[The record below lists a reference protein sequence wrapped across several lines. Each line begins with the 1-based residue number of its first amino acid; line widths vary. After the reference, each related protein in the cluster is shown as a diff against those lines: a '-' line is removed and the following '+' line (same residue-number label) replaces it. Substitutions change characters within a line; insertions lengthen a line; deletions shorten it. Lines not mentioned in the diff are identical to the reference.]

1 MQTTDA
7 SEYLIK
13 KLKEQREIVKDEVIR
28 LALSQDE
35 YSRLR
40 GVTQGLD
47 FAVQLIEDLAKRL
60 EEDDG

>member
-7 SEYLIK
+7 AEYLIK
-13 KLKEQREIVKDEVIR
+13 KLREQRDIVKDEVIR
-28 LALSQDE
+28 MALSQDE

-47 FAVQLIEDLAKRL
+47 FAMQLILDLAKKV
-60 EEDDG
+60 EENDG

>member
-13 KLKEQREIVKDEVIR
+13 KLNEQRDLIKDEVIR
-28 LALSQDE
+28 QTLSQEE

-47 FAVQLIEDLAKRL
+47 YAMQLISDLAKKV

>member
-13 KLKEQREIVKDEVIR
+13 KLSEQRDVIKDEVIR
-28 LALSQDE
+28 QTLSQEE

-40 GVTQGLD
+40 GVAQGLD
-47 FAVQLIEDLAKRL
+47 YAMQLISDLAKKV

>member
-13 KLKEQREIVKDEVIR
+13 KLNEQRELIKEELIR
-28 LALSQDE
+28 QALSQEE

-40 GVTQGLD
+40 GIVQGLEH
-47 FAVQLIEDLAKRL
+47 AAQLISDLAKKV

>member
-13 KLKEQREIVKDEVIR
+13 KLNEQRELIKEEVFR
-28 LALSQDE
+28 QTLSQEE

-40 GVTQGLD
+40 GIVQGLEH
-47 FAVQLIEDLAKRL
+47 AAQLISDLAKKV

>member
-40 GVTQGLD
+40 GVVQGLD
-47 FAVQLIEDLAKRL
+47 YAAQLILDLARKV

>member
-1 MQTTDA
+1 MA
-7 SEYLIK
+7 SENDIQSQIK
-13 KLKEQREIVKDEVIR
+13 KLNEQRDVIKDEVIR
-28 LALSQDE
+28 QTLSQEE

-47 FAVQLIEDLAKRL
+47 YAMQLISDLAKRV

>member
-7 SEYLIK
+7 AEYLTK
-13 KLKEQREIVKDEVIR
+13 KLREQREIIKDEVIR
-28 LALSQDE
+28 QALPQEE

-47 FAVQLIEDLAKRL
+47 FAVQLILDLAKKV

>member
-7 SEYLIK
+7 AEYLIK
-13 KLKEQREIVKDEVIR
+13 KLNEQRDVIKDEVIR
-28 LALSQDE
+28 QTLSQEE

-47 FAVQLIEDLAKRL
+47 FAAQLIRDLAGKL
-60 EEDDG
+60 EEEDG

>member
-13 KLKEQREIVKDEVIR
+13 KLSEQRDVIKDEVIR
-28 LALSQDE
+28 QTLSQEE

-47 FAVQLIEDLAKRL
+47 FAAQLIRDLAKRV
-60 EEDDG
+60 EDNDG

>member
-13 KLKEQREIVKDEVIR
+13 KLNEQRDLIKEEVIR
-28 LALSQDE
+28 QTLSQEE

-47 FAVQLIEDLAKRL
+47 FAAQLIRDLAKRV
-60 EEDDG
+60 EDNDG

>member
-13 KLKEQREIVKDEVIR
+13 KLSEQRDVIKDEVIR
-28 LALSQDE
+28 QTLSQEE

-47 FAVQLIEDLAKRL
+47 YAMQLISDLAKKV